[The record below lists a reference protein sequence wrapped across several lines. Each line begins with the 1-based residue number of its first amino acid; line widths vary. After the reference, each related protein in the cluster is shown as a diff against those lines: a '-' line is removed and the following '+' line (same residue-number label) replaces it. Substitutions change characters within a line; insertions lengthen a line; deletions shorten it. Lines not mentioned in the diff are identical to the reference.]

1 MERKQ
6 REIIRGHVKRAVL
19 IDLAAGDLSLAAIGA
34 KYGVSGQAI
43 LHHRDANLEEIAEIK
58 AHITEGVRKE
68 VAGLWIADKSARI
81 AAYEYQMD
89 LLAEQL
95 EDGSLEP
102 SDFRGAMKVQQ
113 QALRNVA
120 EELGDLKVQVEQGGE
135 LRFTVR
141 GVDIEDLK

>member
-1 MERKQ
+1 MPEKVL
-6 REIIRGHVKRAVL
+6 RGHQERMLKL
-19 IDLAAGDLSLAAIGA
+19 DLAKGDLSQEKLGK
-34 KYGVSGQAI
+34 KYGVTGPAI
-43 LHHRDANLEEIAEIK
+43 HHFKERHLDAIMEIK
-58 AHITEGVRKE
+58 AQLDNGVREE
-68 VAGLWIADKSARI
+68 VAGLWIADKGNRI
-81 AAYEYQMD
+81 AEYQRQMD